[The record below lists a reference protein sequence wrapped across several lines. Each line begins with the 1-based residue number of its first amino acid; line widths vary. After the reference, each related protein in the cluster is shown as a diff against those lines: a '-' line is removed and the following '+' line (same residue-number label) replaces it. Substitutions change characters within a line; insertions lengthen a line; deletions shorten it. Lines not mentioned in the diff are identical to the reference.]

1 MLQSYDNSHRV
12 AFQAFGESDMTSTIE
27 FLEDYLDLLEREYCR
42 QKPDGR
48 LDRDNLESWVDDER
62 KAYFKELQSVVGV
75 LKDA

>member
-1 MLQSYDNSHRV
+1 
-12 AFQAFGESDMTSTIE
+12 MTSTIE
-27 FLEDYLDLLEREYCR
+27 FLEDYLDLLEREYCL

-48 LDRDNLESWVDDER
+48 LDRDNLPSWVDDER